1 MPGVAPEGDAVVLQV
16 PSEQRGNA
24 VVQLVVRQRVHRVD
38 QKRPDTWTLGVRVR
52 EQVVSNGIQEGLG
65 LAATRTGCSQE
76 ALLVNDGVTKRLFL
90 VKMQRPV
97 RRRQQAQSVVQK
109 APGLLEQ
116 SSEGLALLKVGKRL
130 DVGPLHELLLLKHI

>member
-1 MPGVAPEGDAVVLQV
+1 M
-16 PSEQRGNA
+16 
-24 VVQLVVRQRVHRVD
+24 
-38 QKRPDTWTLGVRVR
+38 
-52 EQVVSNGIQEGLG
+52 SNGIQEGLG

-130 DVGPLHELLLLKHI
+130 DVGPLHELLLLKQQTELTTKL